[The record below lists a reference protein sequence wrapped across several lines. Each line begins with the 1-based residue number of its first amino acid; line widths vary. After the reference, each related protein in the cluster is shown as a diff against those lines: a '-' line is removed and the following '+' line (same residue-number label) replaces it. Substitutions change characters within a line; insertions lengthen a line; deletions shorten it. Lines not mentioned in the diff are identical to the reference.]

1 MLIIEDGTMP
11 EGANTYASLELADAY
26 LVPRG
31 LWEATPEDAGDS
43 VIAKKEAAIIR
54 AFDALNT
61 LNWAGNV
68 PDWQRVTAWPRENVP
83 MPGVKSK
90 PGEEPA
96 FLPADTVPRAV
107 VQALCYGRIRKGDTG
122 DDWARVERQSVVLN
136 AIFTKLQSASATELI
151 GSMRKL
157 VPYVTTS
164 LSPTDMASLIVG
176 AVKNGIP
183 TLEHTRI
190 PVDGEQVRYGY
201 RNGYDRFIQE
211 HGYQVEYHCGGPG
224 IPCGGRRLVR
234 FRHR

>member
-61 LNWAGNV
+61 LNWAGDV

-107 VQALCYGRIRKGDTG
+107 VQAQMELAGLIYGGLNPL
-122 DDWARVERQSVVLN
+122 APVERGGKIVSMSESSKEGDVDVIGGDSRSYSVTY
-136 AIFTKLQSASATELI
+136 AESAPVETYFPAVYGIL
-151 GSMRKL
+151 G
-157 VPYVTTS
+157 PY
-164 LSPTDMASLIVG
+164 LRE
-176 AVKNGIP
+176 IP
-183 TLEHTRI
+183 GKSGMI
-190 PVDGEQVRYGY
+190 
-201 RNGYDRFIQE
+201 
-211 HGYQVEYHCGGPG
+211 CGRVAMG
-224 IPCGGRRLVR
+224 
-234 FRHR
+234 

>member
-31 LWEATPEDAGDS
+31 LWEATQEDAGDS
-43 VIAKKEAAIIR
+43 IIAKKEAAIIR

-61 LNWAGNV
+61 LNWAGDV

-107 VQALCYGRIRKGDTG
+107 VQAQMELAGLIYGGLNPL
-122 DDWARVERQSVVLN
+122 APVERGGKIVSMSESSKEGDVDVIGGDSRSYSVTY
-136 AIFTKLQSASATELI
+136 AESAPVETYFPAVYGIL
-151 GSMRKL
+151 G
-157 VPYVTTS
+157 PY
-164 LSPTDMASLIVG
+164 LRE
-176 AVKNGIP
+176 IP
-183 TLEHTRI
+183 GKSGMI
-190 PVDGEQVRYGY
+190 
-201 RNGYDRFIQE
+201 
-211 HGYQVEYHCGGPG
+211 CGRVAMG
-224 IPCGGRRLVR
+224 
-234 FRHR
+234 